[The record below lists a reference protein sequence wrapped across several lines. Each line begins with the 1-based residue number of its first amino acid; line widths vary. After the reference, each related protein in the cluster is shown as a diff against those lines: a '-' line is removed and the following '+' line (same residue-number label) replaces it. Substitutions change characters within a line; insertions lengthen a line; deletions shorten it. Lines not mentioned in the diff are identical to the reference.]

1 MRAGAAPYRTRPL
14 GGIIGI
20 DLHYTATSPSVSVE
34 AIARYQT
41 GLSAQEAFP
50 AIAYTYV
57 VTADGVIHWCHD
69 LAVRCWHNGAPGAN
83 TRKVG
88 ICYTGDVEPNS
99 AQLRALQW
107 LNRDLMARLE
117 SSIWLVDG
125 HKDSSPTGC
134 PGPEWPTWKA
144 AIL

>member
-1 MRAGAAPYRTRPL
+1 M
-14 GGIIGI
+14 
-20 DLHYTATSPSVSVE
+20 TS
-34 AIARYQT
+34 
-41 GLSAQEAFP
+41 
-50 AIAYTYV
+50 
-57 VTADGVIHWCHD
+57 DGVIHWCHD